1 MERENGLKF
10 WNELTYFMQ
19 ALSVEEQQGFRYMEG
34 CYKSPA
40 FNSINGLPPIYAEV
54 FRKMNF
60 TYDAYD
66 CQVFASISMSE
77 GVGWHTDP
85 DNVLILALYGN
96 PVYKLG
102 DGEHTIQLM
111 QGQTLF
117 IPKNKKHIGLGSMYP
132 RIVFS
137 SATPQSLTEDEVDFH
152 YSKITGEHS

>member
-1 MERENGLKF
+1 VEETNGLKF
-10 WNELTYFMQ
+10 WRELPSIMQ
-19 ALSVEEQQGFRYMEG
+19 ALSVEEQQGFRYQEG

-40 FNSINGLPPIYAEV
+40 FNSIDGLPTSYGEI
-54 FRKMNF
+54 FRKMKF
-60 TYDAYD
+60 AYDAYD
-66 CQVFASISMSE
+66 CQIFSSLSMSD

-96 PVYKLG
+96 PVYSLG
-102 DGEHTIQLM
+102 NDEHNIQLM

-137 SATPQSLTEDEVDFH
+137 VATPHNLSEHEVDFH
-152 YSKITGEHS
+152 YSKITGEYS